1 MKNRITLLLLIILP
15 ILLPAHAKT
24 LERVSLQFLWLDHF
38 QFAGYYI
45 AKEKG
50 FYRDVGLDVDFI
62 KFKTDVNLVEKV
74 VAGEATYGI
83 GRSSLIIDK
92 SKGAD
97 IKLLSAVFQISP
109 LVLLSLKDS
118 KIDSIQDFVDQRIMI
133 VKDSSMSAEIQSMI
147 LDNGISLKDMR
158 VIPHSF
164 LF

>member
-1 MKNRITLLLLIILP
+1 MQNVLTKIFTTDIS
-15 ILLPAHAKT
+15 K
-24 LERVSLQFLWLDHF
+24 
-38 QFAGYYI
+38 
-45 AKEKG
+45 
-50 FYRDVGLDVDFI
+50 I
-62 KFKTDVNLVEKV
+62 KF
-74 VAGEATYGI
+74 
-83 GRSSLIIDK
+83 LICQK
-92 SKGAD
+92 FY
-97 IKLLSAVFQISP
+97 FQISP